1 MSKTISQAPHLVE
14 KQRPDGQNP
23 TQRHA
28 LIVIDVQ
35 NEYFEGGS
43 FPQWQAL
50 AVAERIAQ
58 AIQQAEQNGW
68 SIIAVQHIAADDSA
82 TLFNPKGQGIA
93 FHPSV
98 VALLQGKPLVVKQQ
112 ADAFLNT
119 ELEALLR
126 ASHVSH
132 IHLCG
137 MMTQNCI
144 THTALSPQAR
154 PWCVHIQANCCTAP
168 TELIHKIALRA
179 LGGRHQID

>member
-1 MSKTISQAPHLVE
+1 MPH
-14 KQRPDGQNP
+14 
-23 TQRHA
+23 TAAQRHA

-35 NEYFEGGS
+35 NEYFDGGAY
-43 FPQWQAL
+43 PQWQAA
-50 AVAERIAQ
+50 AVAGRIAQ
-58 AIQQAEQNGW
+58 AIGQAKENGW
-68 SIIAVQHIAADDSA
+68 PVIAVQHIAADSNA
-82 TLFNPKGQGIA
+82 ALFNPQGQGIA

-98 VALLQGKPLVVKQQ
+98 AALLQDKPLVVKQQ

-119 ELEALLR
+119 PLEALLR
-126 ASHVSH
+126 ASNVGH

-144 THTALSPQAR
+144 THTALSPQAA
-154 PWCVHIQANCCTAP
+154 PWRVHIRADCCTAP